1 METILDEE
9 QRGENQPH
17 EDTANRRIRRN
28 LILEVADQMVILHE
42 DTYNRRIRRNL
53 ILEAARSNGNF
64 T

>member
-1 METILDEE
+1 MVILHDL
-9 QRGENQPH
+9 H
-17 EDTANRRIRRN
+17 EDTANRRIRRY